1 MELGGAHWATR
12 AGAPRHAAQPWVSR
26 QHARHIGLLP
36 DDRSGSAIFAW
47 WSARRHHDRADQ
59 LSVLDRKGFTS
70 IKNRAHRPFG
80 HTYGALSRIL
90 GAIAQT
96 EVMVLRCRVVGW
108 TGRPPSRA
116 GGQREPDGCSLRWFR
131 PLLPSTDPGGP
142 GEPSGALR
150 RPPGAPPRPRPGGRT
165 DGGRASESPGWER
178 G

>member
-1 MELGGAHWATR
+1 MALTGRRARVPLGMRRSPGCPVNTLDTSGSSPTIVPGPRSLLGGRR
-12 AGAPRHAAQPWVSR
+12 AGVTTNS
-26 QHARHIGLLP
+26 L
-36 DDRSGSAIFAW
+36 
-47 WSARRHHDRADQ
+47 DQ
-59 LSVLDRKGFTS
+59 VMLDRKGFTS

-165 DGGRASESPGWER
+165 DGGRASESPVRER